1 MHQLSASPEQ
11 LFADLL
17 AAAPA
22 APFVTYY
29 DERSGERAEL
39 SARSLGNWVAK
50 THFLLID
57 ELGLSVGSAALVA
70 LPAHWISVPAV
81 LGCLTA
87 GLQLVEDAARADV
100 AFVAPATLARATGI
114 DDVFAVAPESAATGF
129 AGEEPDGATDYVRAV
144 RPQPD
149 KWPTVHF
156 PAGPDDPC
164 LAGRTRRE
172 VADHARERAAQLGVD
187 RGARV
192 LTDRDWRTA
201 ADLIDTLFLPL
212 AVGGSLVLVR
222 NASDEVLARRAEQER
237 ASVVLR

>member
-1 MHQLSASPEQ
+1 VHQLSTTPEQ

-29 DERSGERAEL
+29 DEQTGERSEL

-50 THFLLID
+50 THFLLLD
-57 ELGLSVGSAALVA
+57 ELGLTVGSAAFVA

-87 GLQLVEDAARADV
+87 GLELVDDAARADV
-100 AFVAPATLARATGI
+100 AFVAPATGARATGVP
-114 DDVFAVAPESAATGF
+114 DVYAVAPASAATGF
-129 AGEEPDGATDYVRAV
+129 AGEVPGGAADYVRAV

-149 KWPTVHF
+149 KWSTVRL
-156 PAGPDDPC
+156 AAAATDPC
-164 LAGRTRRE
+164 LPGLTRGDVVDR
-172 VADHARERAAQLGVD
+172 ARDRAAQAVLGP
-187 RGARV
+187 GARI
-192 LTDRDWRTA
+192 LTDRDWA
-201 ADLIDTLFLPL
+201 SFDDLIDTLFAPL

-237 ASVVLR
+237 VSAVLR